1 MHTFGTLAFYM
12 QYWGICFPSPRICPG
27 SIVRL
32 VSCYFKVNIGIC
44 MPKFLIDAT
53 HVCMWGILL
62 FNVQNMAKSV
72 IKYEWGLSIWKKNIF
87 IVIACCYKDHN
98 FPKHKV

>member
-1 MHTFGTLAFYM
+1 MHTFGTLAFYI
-12 QYWGICFPSPRICPG
+12 QYWAICFPSPRIFPG
-27 SIVRL
+27 SIVRF
-32 VSCYFKVNIGIC
+32 VSCYFKVNTGRC
-44 MPKFLIDAT
+44 MPKFCIDAS

-62 FNVQNMAKSV
+62 FNVQKMAKSV
-72 IKYEWGLSIWKKNIF
+72 IKYEWGLSIWKKNLF